1 MIESEC
7 RKDKA
12 IDELLL
18 VSYFSASPL
27 DRYVAMFGVITIN
40 LVENIVNYVQDVFM

>member
-27 DRYVAMFGVITIN
+27 DRYVAMFG
-40 LVENIVNYVQDVFM
+40 LWSHNY